1 MTTAKPMP
9 ISIRV
14 FLSRFIV
21 FPPLGQT
28 DYRKSILGN
37 DWFSIRIS
45 LKTKSS
51 ARGWIPL
58 SHHDNQSEPN
68 LDENRRAGLGV
79 GCSSCPA
86 ASSFAPPL
94 VIKTRQTRGKPLEE
108 RYGSFDS

>member
-28 DYRKSILGN
+28 DYRKSILGH

-45 LKTKSS
+45 FTNE
-51 ARGWIPL
+51 IL
-58 SHHDNQSEPN
+58 SER
-68 LDENRRAGLGV
+68 LDSVL
-79 GCSSCPA
+79 
-86 ASSFAPPL
+86 AP
-94 VIKTRQTRGKPLEE
+94 
-108 RYGSFDS
+108 

>member
-9 ISIRV
+9 ISIRI

-51 ARGWIPL
+51 AIGDQNASNEGKAP
-58 SHHDNQSEPN
+58 
-68 LDENRRAGLGV
+68 RRTIW
-79 GCSSCPA
+79 
-86 ASSFAPPL
+86 FF
-94 VIKTRQTRGKPLEE
+94 R
-108 RYGSFDS
+108 

>member
-28 DYRKSILGN
+28 DDRKSILGH

-45 LKTKSS
+45 LKNE
-51 ARGWIPL
+51 IL
-58 SHHDNQSEPN
+58 SER
-68 LDENRRAGLGV
+68 LDSV
-79 GCSSCPA
+79 I
-86 ASSFAPPL
+86 AS
-94 VIKTRQTRGKPLEE
+94 
-108 RYGSFDS
+108 

>member
-45 LKTKSS
+45 LKRNPQREVGFHYRTMIISLNPTSTRPAVPGLAS
-51 ARGWIPL
+51 AAVLALRQAR
-58 SHHDNQSEPN
+58 SHRHW
-68 LDENRRAGLGV
+68 
-79 GCSSCPA
+79 
-86 ASSFAPPL
+86 
-94 VIKTRQTRGKPLEE
+94 
-108 RYGSFDS
+108 